1 MKENDNP
8 EENEEIKTLD
18 VRESIE
24 QLLRSLEMKCQ
35 SLRRLPKNAL
45 LKIVPKT
52 TDGEWVHGFEKL
64 LDSEESE
71 DYDFSS
77 DNNFFDKPGSSAL
90 TSDQSSG
97 RSKRGEV
104 LSMSR
109 KLKINF

>member
-1 MKENDNP
+1 MKESDST
-8 EENEEIKTLD
+8 EETEELCVLGEEIKTLD

-52 TDGEWVHGFEKL
+52 TDGEWVDGFEKL

-77 DNNFFDKPGSSAL
+77 DNNFGARRFCGDC
-90 TSDQSSG
+90 
-97 RSKRGEV
+97 
-104 LSMSR
+104 
-109 KLKINF
+109 